1 MKVRE
6 IVLLVLIIAAGVFFY
21 HARTGKLDFDW
32 EDYVAL
38 DWNAYEY
45 EESQVIEPPLPPAL
59 KVVNAHGHVEIKGIE
74 NDKITFT
81 FRKKIWRRN
90 EEKARQ
96 VAERLYPI
104 VTKDDS
110 FLTLST
116 NRDEFKKRNFE
127 TSFIITLPLSMDID
141 VRNSHGLVKA
151 EGVGK
156 AAIFN
161 RHGKVSAA
169 KVAGELKLEN
179 SHEEVDVEAVQSNC
193 WIKSKHSTIL
203 ARGVTGEMD
212 IDHSH
217 GKIRL
222 KDIAQKITIDAPHT
236 EISGEDL
243 PGPLYIRNS
252 YERISLS
259 CVGLTTID
267 SRHATVDIDDITD
280 NLEIRDDYGRIKL
293 NRLSGNLWVSG
304 KHLAVHGR
312 AIGAQEIYISSS
324 YEDVELVDFSGKTTV
339 LLSHGK
345 VSLTPLPIMAPMEV
359 RCDYSPITLY
369 WPPGEKYPLE
379 AQTKNGDIFWR
390 LPGNIAI
397 EEQNSLTRA
406 RAYAEIADKPR
417 LFLSTTYSDI
427 RIEEGFPK

>member
-1 MKVRE
+1 MKARE
-6 IVLLVLIIAAGVFFY
+6 VVLLVFIIAAGIFFY

-38 DWNAYEY
+38 DWNAYDY
-45 EESQVIEPPLPPAL
+45 EESHVVEPPLPPAL
-59 KVVNAHGHVEIKGIE
+59 KVINAHGNVEIRGTE
-74 NDKITFT
+74 GDKITFT
-81 FRKKIWRRN
+81 FKKKIWRRN
-90 EEKARQ
+90 EERARQ
-96 VAERLYPI
+96 VAEKLHPI
-104 VTKDDS
+104 VAKDDS
-110 FLTLST
+110 FLNLST

-127 TSFIITLPLSMDID
+127 TSFILAVPLNMDID
-141 VRNSHGLVKA
+141 VRNSYGLVKA

-179 SHEEVDVEAVQSNC
+179 SYEDVDVEAVQSNC
-193 WIKSKHSTIL
+193 WITSKHSTIL

-222 KDIAQKITIDAPHT
+222 KDIAQKTTIDAPHT

-243 PGPLYIRNS
+243 PGSLDIRNS
-252 YERISLS
+252 YEKISLS
-259 CVGLTTID
+259 RVGLTMIN
-267 SRHATVDIDDITD
+267 SRHAAVDIDDITG

-293 NRLSGNLWVSG
+293 NRLNGNLWVSG

-312 AIGAQEIYISSS
+312 AIGAEEIYISSS
-324 YEDVELVDFSGKTTV
+324 YEDIELIDFSGKTTV

-345 VSLTPLPIMAPMEV
+345 VSLTPLPVTAAIEV

-369 WPPGEKYPLE
+369 WPAGEKYPLE

-406 RAYAEIADKPR
+406 RAFADLVDKPR

>member
-1 MKVRE
+1 MKARE

-21 HARTGKLDFDW
+21 HAKTGKLDFDW
-32 EDYVAL
+32 EDYIAL
-38 DWNAYEY
+38 DWNEYNY

-59 KVVNAHGHVEIKGIE
+59 KVLNAHGDVEIRGIE
-74 NDKITFT
+74 GDKIIFT
-81 FRKKIWRRN
+81 FKKKIWRRN
-90 EEKARQ
+90 EERARQ
-96 VAERLYPI
+96 VAEKLHP
-104 VTKDDS
+104 VVEKDDF

-127 TSFIITLPLSMDID
+127 TSFILTVPVNMDID
-141 VRNSHGLVKA
+141 VRNSYGLVMA
-151 EGVGK
+151 EAVGK

-179 SHEEVDVEAVQSNC
+179 SYEDVDVEAIQSNC
-193 WIKSKHSTIL
+193 WITSKHSTLL
-203 ARGVTGEMD
+203 ARGVTGEMT
-212 IDHSH
+212 IDQAY
-217 GKIRL
+217 GAIRL
-222 KDIAQKITIDAPHT
+222 LDVSGKVEIDAPHT

-243 PGPLYIRNS
+243 PGALDIRNS
-252 YERISLS
+252 YEKISLS
-259 CVGLTTID
+259 RVGPTTID
-267 SRHATVDIDDITD
+267 SRHAVVDIDDITG

-293 NRLSGNLWVSG
+293 SRLNGNLWISG

-312 AIGAQEIYISSS
+312 AIGAQEIYVSSS
-324 YEDVELVDFSGKTTV
+324 YEDVELIDFSGKTTV

-345 VSLTPLPIMAPMEV
+345 VSLTPLPITAAIEV

-369 WPPGEKYPLE
+369 WPAGEKYPLE
-379 AQTKNGDIFWR
+379 AQTKNGDIYWR

-406 RAYAEIADKPR
+406 RAFAEIADKPR